1 VFSIGEKLRSARESK
16 KLTFKD
22 VSKDTNI
29 TPKFIE
35 ALENEEFEKFPG
47 ETYVIGFLRTYAE
60 YLRVDAEEIVHA
72 YKGYKIGESAT
83 PLEELT
89 KPTRTPIFMSLSDV
103 LGRHKNVL
111 YISGIVSV
119 LLVVIWLFSSI
130 FSSNI
135 EMEGDDSIKNI
146 KSEYDKAKKTEIENI
161 RNLQLMHDS
170 GYILVYTNEAVQFLV
185 DNKEVMFLL
194 NAIKENSVLIE
205 LLPGNIVEKLEI
217 EKPKVLNIK
226 DCPREV
232 VFTLKGLTEN
242 RAKIMVMLGKRLE
255 AEKEIAEEK
264 VEKLTGE
271 DSTKVTAQS
280 EKSLRIVFEAEFIKN
295 TYIELYLDGMK
306 KNKGIVFAG
315 KKERWEATEYI
326 QLKIGN
332 AGGLKA
338 RINGKEYTFGLP
350 GQVANKVIT
359 WKKDIKDPNVYHI
372 VVKDW

>member
-1 VFSIGEKLRSARESK
+1 
-16 KLTFKD
+16 
-22 VSKDTNI
+22 
-29 TPKFIE
+29 
-35 ALENEEFEKFPG
+35 
-47 ETYVIGFLRTYAE
+47 
-60 YLRVDAEEIVHA
+60 
-72 YKGYKIGESAT
+72 
-83 PLEELT
+83 
-89 KPTRTPIFMSLSDV
+89 
-103 LGRHKNVL
+103 
-111 YISGIVSV
+111 
-119 LLVVIWLFSSI
+119 
-130 FSSNI
+130 
-135 EMEGDDSIKNI
+135 
-146 KSEYDKAKKTEIENI
+146 
-161 RNLQLMHDS
+161 
-170 GYILVYTNEAVQFLV
+170 
-185 DNKEVMFLL
+185 
-194 NAIKENSVLIE
+194 
-205 LLPGNIVEKLEI
+205 
-217 EKPKVLNIK
+217 
-226 DCPREV
+226 
-232 VFTLKGLTEN
+232 
-242 RAKIMVMLGKRLE
+242 
-255 AEKEIAEEK
+255 